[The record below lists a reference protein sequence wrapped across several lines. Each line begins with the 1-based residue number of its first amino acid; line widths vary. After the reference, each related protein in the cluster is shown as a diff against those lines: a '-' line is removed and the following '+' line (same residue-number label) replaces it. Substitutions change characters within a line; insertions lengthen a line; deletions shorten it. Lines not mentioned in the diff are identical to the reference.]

1 MLPDNLIRA
10 PSVMSSSLGELLAN
24 LKGGMRSRIQS
35 AATLSVASA
44 QDLARRQATM
54 SARSARFPIVDDKG

>member
-1 MLPDNLIRA
+1 
-10 PSVMSSSLGELLAN
+10 MSSSLGELLAN
-24 LKGGMRSRIQS
+24 LKGDMRSRIQS